1 MTAFKTPRL
10 AIRTGLYTALNGV
23 ISYNSTT
30 LPVYDSAA
38 IPENAIKPYILLGS
52 QTDTPNHSKD
62 NFGFDSTVQVE
73 AVTSSFGNNQAGE
86 KAANTISQSIQAVLM
101 PDRTTLGFSVS
112 GFNVYTM
119 ELDSVRVIQILSGAE
134 WIVREI
140 SIFRIKTFQN

>member
-30 LPVYDSAA
+30 LPVYDSSA
-38 IPENAIKPYILLGS
+38 IPENAVKPYILLSS
-52 QTDTPNHSKD
+52 QTDTPNNSKD
-62 NFGFDSTVQVE
+62 RFGFDSTIQIE

-86 KAANTISQSIQAVLM
+86 KAANTIMQSIHAVIM

-112 GFNVYTM
+112 GFNVYSI
-119 ELDSVRVIQILSGAE
+119 ELDSSRVIQILSGAE
-134 WIVREI
+134 WIVREN
-140 SIFRIKTFQN
+140 STFRIKTFQN